1 MPSTFLT
8 DDILQRANTLLSS
21 MSLAQKIGQ
30 MTQVERS
37 TCGVDDVKKYHIG
50 SVLSAAGSYPGDNS
64 QQAWLDMVDQYWTAS
79 TSQQKNNS
87 GIPILY
93 GVDAI
98 HGHGNFKGATIFP
111 HQIALGATQSPEL
124 IAQICRATALELKA
138 TGVNWVFGPNL
149 AVAKDVRWG
158 RTYESFSDQT
168 SFVTQLTGS
177 LVTGYQ
183 TLNIKHPDSVIACA
197 KHFVGDGGTML
208 GVDQGDTQLTEYE
221 LHEQHIAPY
230 YAAVDANVLTIMA
243 SFSSW
248 NGVKCHAN
256 HELLTRL
263 LKLKMGFSGFILSDM
278 EGIDFL
284 SEDFYQAVAQ
294 GVNSG
299 IDMFMMP
306 QNWLLFIE
314 YMHHHIEFGTISMT
328 RVDDAVRRILSV
340 KIAAGL
346 FEAPR
351 PSANKPVKQNIIG
364 CKQHRDLART
374 AVQQSMIKIKGDEDV
389 LPVNPASRILVAGK
403 NAHNIGHQCGG
414 FTIDWQGF
422 SGNDGLDNATSI
434 WQGIQAASPNAQIT
448 FDPLAEAANSAVHD
462 IAIVVIGE
470 TPYAEGL
477 GDIRDDQHAVGDYVS
492 NIEGKFNV
500 IEPYGETITLAEL
513 HPEDI
518 AVIKA
523 IKAKGIPV
531 VTILISGRPLNVDQE
546 LALSDGFVV
555 AWLPGSEGQGV
566 ADVIFG
572 NVPFSGVLNFNWPTK
587 HNHYWPR
594 TELNMCAN
602 VNNVGKNNKQQ
613 FHV

>member
-1 MPSTFLT
+1 MPSTFLN
-8 DDILQRANTLLSS
+8 DNILQRANSLLAS

-64 QQAWLDMVDQYWTAS
+64 QQAWLDMVDEYWRAS
-79 TSQQKNNS
+79 ISQQPNNS

-111 HQIALGATQSPEL
+111 HQIGLGAAQSPEL

-149 AVAKDVRWG
+149 AVAKDTRWG

-168 SFVTQLTGS
+168 QYVTSLTES
-177 LVTGYQ
+177 LVIGYQ
-183 TLNIKHPDSVIACA
+183 TQNIDQPEAVIACA
-197 KHFVGDGGTML
+197 KHFVGDGGTMF
-208 GVDQGDTQLTEYE
+208 GVDQGDTRLTEYE

-263 LKLKMGFSGFILSDM
+263 LKLKMGFDGFILSDM

-314 YMHHHIEFGTISMT
+314 YMHHHIEFGSISMT
-328 RVDDAVRRILSV
+328 RIDDAVRRILSV

-346 FEAPR
+346 FDAPM
-351 PSANKPVKQNIIG
+351 PSENRLVKQNVIG
-364 CKQHRDLART
+364 CKQHRDLARR
-374 AVQQSMIKIKGDEDV
+374 AVQQSLIKIKGEDDV
-389 LPVNPASRILVAGK
+389 LPINPASRILVAGK

-414 FTIDWQGF
+414 FTINWQGF
-422 SGNDGLDNATSI
+422 SGNKELDNATSI
-434 WQGIQAASPNAQIT
+434 WQGIQAISPNAQIT
-448 FDPLAEAANSAVHD
+448 FEPLADAADPLEHD
-462 IAIVVIGE
+462 LAIVVIGE
-470 TPYAEGL
+470 KPYAEGL
-477 GDIRDDQHAVGDYVS
+477 GDIRDEQHAVGDYVS

-500 IEPYGETITLAEL
+500 IKPYGETITLAEL

-531 VTILISGRPLNVDQE
+531 ITILISGRPLNVDQE
-546 LALSDGFVV
+546 LALSDGFIVG
-555 AWLPGSEGQGV
+555 WLPGSEGQGV

-572 NVPFSGVLNFNWPTK
+572 KVPFSGVLNFSWPTQL
-587 HNHYWPR
+587 NDSWPCP
-594 TELNMCAN
+594 ELHISAATNAS
-602 VNNVGKNNKQQ
+602 GTSKQQ
-613 FHV
+613 LRV